1 MKGILNVPNETLSE
15 KYLGM
20 PSDVGRSVNGAFK
33 FLRDRLWKRIQGWI
47 EIILSAGGKEILFKS
62 IAQAIPIYSMAC
74 FKLPR
79 GLCQKLNALIRDF
92 WWGRREGQRRTCWV
106 SWEEMTMP
114 KYAGG
119 LGFRDIE
126 IFNLALLARQAWR
139 LLQNPETLSAQ
150 ILKAVYY
157 PSTDLLNATLGG
169 SPFADLAFNS
179 RGAGYY
185 AARSC
190 MPYWY
195 RREYTSM
202 G

>member
-20 PSDVGRSVNGAFK
+20 ASDVGRSVNGAFK

-47 EIILSAGGKEILFKS
+47 EIILSAGGKEILIKS

-79 GLCQKLNALIRDF
+79 GLCQKLNALIHDF
-92 WWGRREGQRRTCWV
+92 WWGSREGQRRTCWV

-114 KYAGG
+114 KYASS
-119 LGFRDIE
+119 LGFQDIE

-139 LLQNPETLSAQ
+139 PLQNPKTLSAQ

-157 PSTDLLNATLGG
+157 PSTDLLNATLGAHP
-169 SPFADLAFNS
+169 SHIW
-179 RGAGYY
+179 
-185 AARSC
+185 RSILKGRDI
-190 MPYWY
+190 M
-195 RREYTSM
+195 
-202 G
+202 